1 MNYEPLNRNRL
12 IALLGVIFA
21 TTSPGCTIV
30 TDSTTS
36 EGLGQF
42 LEGNLGLYHYRYLRG
57 YANVIRKAKEITES
71 GFANAE
77 VAIETSGHCAMKENG
92 YVDDGTYT
100 AVKIIGL
107 LARMTA
113 LGGKSRPLLDLISD
127 LIELPFDEEF
137 RIKVT
142 DGLLSTTSIF
152 EQIATSLIER
162 CNVVDDWSLDEDN
175 LEGVRIRLSSG
186 GFFMIRQS
194 LHDPVMSMQVESS
207 SKEDATKMV
216 LTPLLEL
223 MSKYESLD
231 CSALSSAR

>member
-1 MNYEPLNRNRL
+1 M
-12 IALLGVIFA
+12 
-21 TTSPGCTIV
+21 
-30 TDSTTS
+30 
-36 EGLGQF
+36 
-42 LEGNLGLYHYRYLRG
+42 GLYHYRYLRG
-57 YANVIRKAKEITES
+57 YDVIRKAKEITES
-71 GFANAE
+71 GLANAE

-113 LGGKSRPLLDLISD
+113 LGGESRPLLDLISD

-137 RIKVT
+137 WIKVT

-175 LEGVRIRLSSG
+175 LEGVRIRL
-186 GFFMIRQS
+186 
-194 LHDPVMSMQVESS
+194 
-207 SKEDATKMV
+207 
-216 LTPLLEL
+216 
-223 MSKYESLD
+223 
-231 CSALSSAR
+231 